1 MPKYIRLEMPRSGPQ
16 EGAVYIEVLPLHFRS
31 TLRFLEYLHQT
42 TKKKKEFHFLD
53 TTSLIPVLFN
63 VMPVDMD
70 EEQRPL
76 DRSPYYVTHSEHLD
90 RVLSRPQLAGKS
102 AGQ

>member
-1 MPKYIRLEMPRSGPQ
+1 MPKYIRLEMPRSGRQ
-16 EGAVYIEVLPLHFRS
+16 EDAVYIKVLPLHFRN
-31 TLRFLEYLHQT
+31 TLKFLEYLHQS
-42 TKKKKEFHFLD
+42 TKRRKSFTFLD
-53 TTSLIPVLFN
+53 IASLIPVLFN

-102 AGQ
+102 VGQ